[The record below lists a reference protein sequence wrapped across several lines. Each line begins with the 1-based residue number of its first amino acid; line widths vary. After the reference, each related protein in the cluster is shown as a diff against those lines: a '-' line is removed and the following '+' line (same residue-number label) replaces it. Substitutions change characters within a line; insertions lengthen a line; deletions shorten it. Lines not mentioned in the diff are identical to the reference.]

1 MKENKKLKIA
11 LALTSLISI
20 NLTSFITYQYF
31 NSDEKLEV
39 VSDNK
44 KEEESSEL
52 KKVETTET
60 VEKEE
65 FKCPISDLET
75 FKNADG
81 IEVFSYYVNQECNEI
96 VIDNYV
102 ASDYIADL
110 EIPDKIKGIEVTAI
124 RDRAFANITFKS
136 IKLPDSIK
144 YIGKEAFRES
154 DVKELILPKNLEVI
168 DDRVFQF
175 ANNLEGT
182 LIIPE
187 NVRYIGQY
195 AFQSNYLTSI
205 IFPKS
210 LEIIEEGA
218 FLYSELENVEFK
230 GNGKNLR
237 KIGVDAFSVA
247 KVDNKIDVRA
257 FENLEIYDFNNP
269 ILYFDEELLNKEG
282 VDNATN

>member
-1 MKENKKLKIA
+1 MKGIKKLKIA
-11 LALTSLISI
+11 LAITSLISVS
-20 NLTSFITYQYF
+20 LTSFVAYQYF
-31 NSDEKLEV
+31 NNDEKEEV
-39 VSDNK
+39 VTDNK
-44 KEEESSEL
+44 KVAESSDLTVAES
-52 KKVETTET
+52 KET
-60 VEKEE
+60 EE
-65 FKCPISDLET
+65 FKCPIEDLEMYQ
-75 FKNADG
+75 NADG
-81 IEVFSYYVNQECNEI
+81 MEVFSYYVNQDCNEI
-96 VIDNYV
+96 VIDSYV

-110 EIPDKIKGIEVTAI
+110 EIPEEIKGIEVTAI

-154 DVKELILPKNLEVI
+154 DIKELVLPANLEII
-168 DDRVFQF
+168 DDRAFQY

-187 NVRYIGQY
+187 NVRYIGQN

-205 IFPKS
+205 IFPES

-218 FLYSELENVEFK
+218 FLYSELENVVFK

-257 FENLEIYDFNNP
+257 FEKLEIYDFNNP
-269 ILYFDEELLNKEG
+269 ILYFDEEILNEG
-282 VDNATN
+282 GIVD

>member
-1 MKENKKLKIA
+1 MKGNKKLKIA
-11 LALTSLISI
+11 LAITSLISVS
-20 NLTSFITYQYF
+20 LTSFVAYQYF
-31 NSDEKLEV
+31 NNDEKEEV
-39 VSDNK
+39 VTDNK
-44 KEEESSEL
+44 KVAESIDL
-52 KKVETTET
+52 TVVESKET
-60 VEKEE
+60 EE

-75 FKNADG
+75 FNNADG
-81 IEVFSYYVNQECNEI
+81 IEVFSYYVNQNCDEI
-96 VIDNYV
+96 VIDSYV
-102 ASDYIADL
+102 ASDYIAEL

-154 DVKELILPKNLEVI
+154 DIKELILPKNLEVI
-168 DDRVFQF
+168 DNRAFQY

-187 NVRYIGQY
+187 NVKYIGQN

-205 IFPKS
+205 IFPES
-210 LEIIEEGA
+210 IENIEEGA

-247 KVDNKIDVRA
+247 KVDNKIDVTA

-269 ILYFDEELLNKEG
+269 ILYFDEEILNEG
-282 VDNATN
+282 GID

>member
-1 MKENKKLKIA
+1 MKGNKKLKIA
-11 LALTSLISI
+11 LITISLISVS
-20 NLTSFITYQYF
+20 LTSFVAYQYF
-31 NSDEKLEV
+31 NNNNNDKEEV
-39 VSDNK
+39 VTDNK
-44 KEEESSEL
+44 KVEESSDL
-52 KKVETTET
+52 T
-60 VEKEE
+60 VAESKEIEE
-65 FKCPISDLET
+65 FKCPIEDLEMYQ
-75 FKNADG
+75 NADG
-81 IEVFSYYVNQECNEI
+81 MEVFSYYVNQDCDEI
-96 VIDNYV
+96 VVDSYV

-110 EIPDKIKGIEVTAI
+110 QIPEKIKDIEVTAI

-136 IKLPDSIK
+136 IKLPNSIK

-154 DVKELILPKNLEVI
+154 DIKDLILPENLQVI
-168 DDRVFQF
+168 DDRAFQF

-182 LIIPE
+182 LIIPA

-205 IFPKS
+205 VFPES
-210 LEIIEEGA
+210 IEIIEEGA
-218 FLYSELENVEFK
+218 FLYSELESIKFK

-247 KVDNKIDVRA
+247 KVQNKIDVRA

-269 ILYFDEELLNKEG
+269 ILYFPEELLNKEG

>member
-11 LALTSLISI
+11 LVLTSLISI
-20 NLTSFITYQYF
+20 SLTSFITYQYF
-31 NSDEKLEV
+31 NSDNEKAEV
-39 VSDNK
+39 VTDNK
-44 KEEESSEL
+44 KVAKSSEL
-52 KKVETTET
+52 KTAKTTET
-60 VEKEE
+60 EE

-81 IEVFSYYVNQECNEI
+81 IEVFSYYVNQDCDEI
-96 VIDNYV
+96 VIDSYV

-110 EIPDKIKGIEVTAI
+110 EIPEKIKDIEVTAI

-154 DVKELILPKNLEVI
+154 DVKELVLPENLEVI
-168 DDRVFQF
+168 DDRAFQY

-182 LIIPE
+182 LEIPE

-205 IFPKS
+205 VFPES
-210 LEIIEEGA
+210 IEIIEDGA
-218 FLYSELENVEFK
+218 FLYSELENIEFK

-269 ILYFDEELLNKEG
+269 ILYFPEELLNKEG
-282 VDNATN
+282 VDNAAN

>member
-20 NLTSFITYQYF
+20 SLTSFITYQYF
-31 NSDEKLEV
+31 NSDEKVEV

-52 KKVETTET
+52 KKVETKETE
-60 VEKEE
+60 EY
-65 FKCPISDLET
+65 KCPISDLET

-81 IEVFSYYVNQECNEI
+81 IEVFSYYVNQDCNEI
-96 VIDNYV
+96 VVDSYV

-110 EIPDKIKGIEVTAI
+110 EIPDKIKDIEVTAI
-124 RDRAFANITFKS
+124 RDRAFANVTFKT
-136 IKLPDSIK
+136 IKLSNNIR

-154 DVKELILPKNLEVI
+154 DIKELVLPENLQVI
-168 DDRVFQF
+168 DDRAFQY

-182 LIIPE
+182 LEIPE

-195 AFQSNYLTSI
+195 AFQSNYLTNI
-205 IFPKS
+205 IFPES
-210 LEIIEEGA
+210 LEVIEDGA
-218 FLYSELENVEFK
+218 FLYSELENIEFK

-237 KIGVDAFSVA
+237 KIGVDAFSSA
-247 KVDNKIDVRA
+247 KVQNKIDVRA
-257 FENLEIYDFNNP
+257 FANLEVYDFNNP
-269 ILYFDEELLNKEG
+269 ILYFPEELLNEG
-282 VDNATN
+282 GID

>member
-20 NLTSFITYQYF
+20 SLASFITYQYF
-31 NSDEKLEV
+31 NSDEKVEV

-44 KEEESSEL
+44 KVVESSDLTVAES
-52 KKVETTET
+52 KETEG
-60 VEKEE
+60 

-75 FKNADG
+75 FENTDG
-81 IEVFSYYVNQECNEI
+81 IEVFSYYVNQDCNEI
-96 VIDNYV
+96 VIDSYV
-102 ASDYIADL
+102 ASDYVADL
-110 EIPDKIKGIEVTAI
+110 EIPDKIKDIEVTAI
-124 RDRAFANITFKS
+124 RDRAFANITLKS
-136 IKLPDSIK
+136 IKLPNSIK

-154 DVKELILPKNLEVI
+154 DIKELFLPKNLEMI
-168 DDRVFQF
+168 DDRAFQF
-175 ANNLEGT
+175 ANNLKGT

-187 NVRYIGQY
+187 NVKYIGQY

-205 IFPKS
+205 VFPES
-210 LEIIEEGA
+210 IEIIEDGA

-230 GNGKNLR
+230 GNGKNLK

-247 KVDNKIDVRA
+247 KVQNKIDIRA

-269 ILYFDEELLNKEG
+269 ILYFDEEILNEG
-282 VDNATN
+282 GID

>member
-1 MKENKKLKIA
+1 MKGNKKLKIA
-11 LALTSLISI
+11 LAITSLISVS
-20 NLTSFITYQYF
+20 LTSFVAYQYF
-31 NSDEKLEV
+31 NNDEKEEV
-39 VSDNK
+39 VTDNK
-44 KEEESSEL
+44 KVAESSDLTVAES
-52 KKVETTET
+52 KET
-60 VEKEE
+60 EE
-65 FKCPISDLET
+65 FKCPIEDLEMYQ
-75 FKNADG
+75 NADG
-81 IEVFSYYVNQECNEI
+81 MEVFSYYVNQDCNEI
-96 VIDNYV
+96 VIDSYV

-110 EIPDKIKGIEVTAI
+110 EIPEEIKGIEVTAI

-154 DVKELILPKNLEVI
+154 DIKELVLPANLEII
-168 DDRVFQF
+168 DDRAFQY
-175 ANNLEGT
+175 ANNLERT

-187 NVRYIGQY
+187 NVRYIGQNT
-195 AFQSNYLTSI
+195 FQSNYLTSI
-205 IFPKS
+205 IFPES
-210 LEIIEEGA
+210 IEIIEDGA
-218 FLYSELENVEFK
+218 FLYSELENIEFK

-269 ILYFDEELLNKEG
+269 ILYFPEEILNKEG

>member
-1 MKENKKLKIA
+1 LKENKKLKIA
-11 LALTSLISI
+11 LVLTSLISI
-20 NLTSFITYQYF
+20 SLTSFITYQYF
-31 NSDEKLEV
+31 NSDNEKAEV
-39 VSDNK
+39 VTDNK
-44 KEEESSEL
+44 KVAKSSEL
-52 KKVETTET
+52 KTAKTTET
-60 VEKEE
+60 EE

-81 IEVFSYYVNQECNEI
+81 IEVFSYYVNQDCDEI
-96 VIDNYV
+96 VIDSYV

-110 EIPDKIKGIEVTAI
+110 EIPEKIKDIEVTAI

-154 DVKELILPKNLEVI
+154 DVKELVLPENLEVI
-168 DDRVFQF
+168 DDRAFQY

-182 LIIPE
+182 LEIPE

-205 IFPKS
+205 VFPES
-210 LEIIEEGA
+210 IEIIEDGA
-218 FLYSELENVEFK
+218 FLYSELENIEFK

-269 ILYFDEELLNKEG
+269 ILYFPEELLNKEG
-282 VDNATN
+282 VDNAAN

>member
-20 NLTSFITYQYF
+20 SLTSFITYQYF

-110 EIPDKIKGIEVTAI
+110 EITDKIKGIEVTAI
-124 RDRAFANITFKS
+124 RDRAFANVTLKS

-168 DDRVFQF
+168 DDRAFQY

-182 LIIPE
+182 LEIPE
-187 NVRYIGQY
+187 NVEYIGQN
-195 AFQSNYLTSI
+195 AFQSNYLINI
-205 IFPKS
+205 IFPES
-210 LEIIEEGA
+210 LEVIEDGA

-230 GNGKNLR
+230 GRGKNLK
-237 KIGVDAFSVA
+237 KIGVDAFSSANVQ
-247 KVDNKIDVRA
+247 NKIDVRA

-269 ILYFDEELLNKEG
+269 ILYFDEEILNKEG
-282 VDNATN
+282 ID

>member
-11 LALTSLISI
+11 LVLTSLISI
-20 NLTSFITYQYF
+20 SLTSFGAYQYF
-31 NSDEKLEV
+31 NNNEKVEV
-39 VSDNK
+39 VSNSNK
-44 KEEESSEL
+44 SSEL
-52 KKVETTET
+52 KTTET

-65 FKCPISDLET
+65 LKCPISDLET

-81 IEVFSYYVNQECNEI
+81 IEVFSYYVNQDCNEI
-96 VIDNYV
+96 VVDSYV

-110 EIPDKIKGIEVTAI
+110 EIPEKIKGIEVTAI

-154 DVKELILPKNLEVI
+154 DIKELILPKNLEVI
-168 DDRVFQF
+168 DNRAFQY

-182 LIIPE
+182 LEIPDG
-187 NVRYIGQY
+187 VKYIGQY

-205 IFPKS
+205 VFPES
-210 LEIIEEGA
+210 IEIIEEGA
-218 FLYSELENVEFK
+218 FLYSELENIEFK
-230 GNGKNLR
+230 GNGKNLK

-257 FENLEIYDFNNP
+257 FENLEVYDFENP
-269 ILYFDEELLNKEG
+269 ILYFDEEILNKEG

>member
-1 MKENKKLKIA
+1 MKGNKKLKIA
-11 LALTSLISI
+11 LAITSLISVS
-20 NLTSFITYQYF
+20 LTSFVAYQYF
-31 NSDEKLEV
+31 NNDEKEEV
-39 VSDNK
+39 VTDNK
-44 KEEESSEL
+44 KVAESSDLTVAES
-52 KKVETTET
+52 KET
-60 VEKEE
+60 EE
-65 FKCPISDLET
+65 FKCPIEDLEMYQ
-75 FKNADG
+75 NADG
-81 IEVFSYYVNQECNEI
+81 MEVFSYYVNQDCNEI
-96 VIDNYV
+96 VIDSYV

-110 EIPDKIKGIEVTAI
+110 EIPEEIKGIEVTAI

-154 DVKELILPKNLEVI
+154 DIKELVLPANLEII
-168 DDRVFQF
+168 DDRAFQY

-187 NVRYIGQY
+187 NVRYIGQN
-195 AFQSNYLTSI
+195 AFQSNYLTNI
-205 IFPKS
+205 IFPES

-257 FENLEIYDFNNP
+257 FEKLEIYDFNNP
-269 ILYFDEELLNKEG
+269 ILYFDEEILNEG
-282 VDNATN
+282 GID

>member
-1 MKENKKLKIA
+1 MEGGKMKGNKKLKTA
-11 LALTSLISI
+11 LVLTSLLSVSLSI
-20 NLTSFITYQYF
+20 FIAFQYF
-31 NSDEKLEV
+31 KNIDRKAETRETAIITEV
-39 VSDNK
+39 A
-44 KEEESSEL
+44 
-52 KKVETTET
+52 ETTET

-65 FKCPISDLET
+65 LKCPISDLET

-81 IEVFSYYVNQECNEI
+81 IEVFSYYVNQDCNEI
-96 VIDNYV
+96 VVDSYV

-110 EIPDKIKGIEVTAI
+110 EIPEKIKGIEVTAI

-154 DVKELILPKNLEVI
+154 DIKELILPKNLEVI
-168 DDRVFQF
+168 DNRAFQY

-182 LIIPE
+182 LEIPDG
-187 NVRYIGQY
+187 VKYIGQY

-205 IFPKS
+205 IFPES
-210 LEIIEEGA
+210 LEIIEDGA

-257 FENLEIYDFNNP
+257 FENLEVYDFENP
-269 ILYFDEELLNKEG
+269 ILYFDEEILNKEG